1 MRHVTK
7 PPAPPRGVATFKAC
21 LAAAGLAVALAGT
34 CLGAEDAAFQD
45 LVGQLPRSANAVV
58 LLNVEKAKQSP
69 MGVRLGWKEKIEKAF
84 EEGLTRVPPHA
95 TRCVLAAQFDFES
108 MRPLWE
114 AAILD
119 LSRAPSLETIAKTYQ
134 GNMDRLENR
143 DAVTLPSGAY
153 VVQLFPTTL
162 GAVAPAS
169 RQFALRWLRELRSST
184 GIPLSAYVQKAAG
197 YSDQAG
203 SEIIMAVDLDGAF
216 TPERVSEYVNSK
228 EWLKKL
234 GVNPGQL
241 AGLLWRAQGIR
252 LGIRIGDQP
261 LGRVAVDLVDDAAW
275 TQPFA
280 KQLMIQILED
290 AGMKIDDL
298 DAWKV
303 VARGKEIALQGNFS
317 PEGLRQVLSLIQS
330 PAPSVNVAG
339 EMSSQV
345 PTKGVISSDV
355 PATKVKPTLDPAT
368 ASQQNFKTVVRYL
381 NELKLEKGNMKT
393 FGQHAVWFD
402 RYAKKIEQLPIL
414 NVDPELVQYDAFVAQ
429 KLREGSEAVRMSGI
443 QAGVRKASVQS
454 ESPDVYTYGYRGG
467 YYGGYGYARPAPYA
481 DLRYEGA
488 QRRIIRKEEYGSAR
502 ATEQQIKG
510 EVLAATREIRSKMT
524 QKYQVEF

>member
-1 MRHVTK
+1 MGHVTK
-7 PPAPPRGVATFKAC
+7 LPASPRGVAVLQAC
-21 LAAAGLAVALAGT
+21 LAAAGLAVALGGP
-34 CLGAEDAAFQD
+34 CLGADDHPFQS

-58 LLNVEKAKQSP
+58 LLNIEKAKQSP

-95 TRCVLAAQFDFES
+95 TRLVLGAQLDFES

-119 LSRAPSLETIAKTYQ
+119 LSRAPSMETIAKTYQ
-134 GNMDRLENR
+134 GAMDRLEGR
-143 DAVTLPSGAY
+143 DAVSLPSGAY
-153 VVQLFPTTL
+153 VVKLFPTTL

-169 RQFALRWLRELRSST
+169 RQFALRWLREVRSSA
-184 GIPLSAYVQKAAG
+184 GMPLSPYVQKAAG

-203 SEIIMAVDLDGAF
+203 SDIIMAIDLDGAF
-216 TPERVSEYVNSK
+216 TPERVSAYVNSR
-228 EWLKKL
+228 EWLKKR

-261 LGRVAVDLVDDAAW
+261 LGRVAVDLADDAAW

-280 KQLMIQILED
+280 KQLLIQILED

-298 DAWKV
+298 DAWRV
-303 VARGKEIALQGNFS
+303 VAQGKEIALQGNFS
-317 PEGLRQVLSLIQS
+317 PEGLRQVLSLVQS
-330 PAPSVNVAG
+330 PAPTVNVAG
-339 EMSSQV
+339 E
-345 PTKGVISSDV
+345 ISSEVPQAKQTADV
-355 PATKVKPTLDPAT
+355 AT
-368 ASQQNFKTVVRYL
+368 ASQQHFKTVVRFL

-402 RYAKKIEQLPIL
+402 RYAAKIGKLPIL
-414 NVDPELVQYDAFVAQ
+414 NVDPEVVQYSAFVAQ
-429 KLREGSEAVRMSGI
+429 KLCEASEAVRMSGI
-443 QAGVRKASVQS
+443 QAGVRKSYVQTGT
-454 ESPDVYTYGYRGG
+454 PDVYTYGYAGG
-467 YYGGYGYARPAPYA
+467 WYGGYGYARYAPYA

-488 QRRIIRKEEYGSAR
+488 QRRIIRKEEYGAAR
-502 ATEQQIKG
+502 ATEQEIKG
-510 EVLAATREIRSKMT
+510 DIIAATSEIRRRMT
-524 QKYQVEF
+524 EKYQVEF

>member
-1 MRHVTK
+1 MRQIAK
-7 PPAPPRGVATFKAC
+7 SLASRRG
-21 LAAAGLAVALAGT
+21 LAMLSGSLVAAGLAIALAGP
-34 CLGAEDAAFQD
+34 CLGAEEGAFQD

-58 LLNVEKAKQSP
+58 LLNLEKAKQSP

-95 TRCVLAAQFDFES
+95 TRLVVGAQLDFES
-108 MRPLWE
+108 MRAVWE

-119 LSRAPSLETIAKTYQ
+119 LGRAPSMESIAKTYN
-134 GNMDRLENR
+134 GNTDRLENL
-143 DAVTLPSGAY
+143 DAVALPSGTY
-153 VVQLFPTTL
+153 VVKLSPRTL

-169 RQFALRWLRELRSST
+169 RQFVLRWLREAKSST
-184 GIPLSAYVQKAAG
+184 GMPLSPYVQKAAG
-197 YSDQAG
+197 YSDQAA
-203 SEIIMAVDLDGAF
+203 SDIIMAVDLDGAF
-216 TPERVSEYVNSK
+216 TPERVSEYVASK

-252 LGIRIGDQP
+252 LGIRIGDKP

-298 DAWKV
+298 DQWRV
-303 VARGKEIALQGNFS
+303 VAQGKEIALQGNFS

-339 EMSSQV
+339 EISSEV
-345 PTKGVISSDV
+345 PT
-355 PATKVKPTLDPAT
+355 TKVKPTVDPAT
-368 ASQQNFKTVVRYL
+368 ASQQHFKTVVRLL

-402 RYAKKIEQLPIL
+402 RYAARIGKLPIL
-414 NVDPELVQYDAFVAQ
+414 NVDPEVVQYSAFVAQ
-429 KLREGSEAVRMSGI
+429 KLCEASEAVRMSGI
-443 QAGVRKASVQS
+443 QAGVRKSYVQS

-467 YYGGYGYARPAPYA
+467 WYGGYGYARPAPYA

-488 QRRIIRKEEYGSAR
+488 QRRIIRKEEYGAAR
-502 ATEQQIKG
+502 ATEQEIKG
-510 EVLAATREIRSKMT
+510 DIIAATSEIRRKMT
-524 QKYQVEF
+524 EKYQVEF